1 MDKEFTYKDR
11 VTFYKKDMWRASA
24 IYKCLVDEIAEAKRN
39 GKNEIR
45 IGRCDVKIEAV
56 EGFIKCLEVDN
67 ILHERMRAAAAILNM
82 PSPNDVHFLDTDA
95 DAEAKRIAEEKL
107 WRKQRDADYEKSVR
121 EEAEKQK
128 RKGKK

>member
-24 IYKCLVDEIAEAKRN
+24 VYKCLVDEVADAKSN
-39 GKNEIR
+39 GKTEIR

-56 EGFIKCLEVDN
+56 EGFFKCMEVEN
-67 ILHERMRAAAAILNM
+67 ILHDRMRAAAAILNM
-82 PSPNDVHFLDTDA
+82 PSPNEVAFLDTDA

-107 WRKQRDADYEKSVR
+107 WREQRDADYEKMVR
-121 EEAEKQK
+121 EEAEKHK
-128 RKGKK
+128 RKKKK